1 MFKIKNKTID
11 ANRESKI
18 GPDLDFSAAE
28 AYNLLRTNLS
38 FTFPGKEGGKLIGI
52 TSASPAEG
60 KSYTASNL
68 SYSLAKD
75 GKRVLLIDADMRK
88 PSIAKKMQLNIAPGL
103 SNLLIDREGAFIH
116 EKVLHD
122 NLSVL
127 TSGDAPPNPS
137 ELIGSEEMRRNL
149 KKFATEYDYIIVDLP
164 PVMEVPD
171 PLVIAKYLD
180 GMIVVVMHDQAH
192 KSDIKETVHKLQ
204 FVNVRILGFVYN
216 GYKTN
221 YTRSY
226 KKYSRYY
233 VQKKNSKI
241 KY

>member
-1 MFKIKNKTID
+1 MFKIKKKNKIIE
-11 ANRESKI
+11 ANKVHKI
-18 GPDLDFSAAE
+18 GSELDFSVAE

-38 FTFPGKEGGKLIGI
+38 FSFPGKEGGRTIGI

-60 KSYTASNL
+60 KSYTAVNL

-75 GKRVLLIDADMRK
+75 GKRVLLVDADLRK
-88 PSIAKKMQLNIAPGL
+88 PSIAEKMHLKMVPGL
-103 SNLLIDREGAFIH
+103 SNLLVERDGSFIH
-116 EKVLHD
+116 ENVLHE

-137 ELIGSEEMRRNL
+137 ELIGSDEMQCHL
-149 KKFATEYDYIIVDLP
+149 KRFVAEYDYIIVDLP
-164 PVMEVPD
+164 PIMEVPD
-171 PLVIAKYLD
+171 PLVIAKNLD
-180 GMIVVVMHDQAH
+180 GMILVVKHEHTH

-204 FVNVRILGFVYN
+204 FANARILGFVYN
-216 GYKTN
+216 GYTAN

-233 VQKKNSKI
+233 AYKKRTK
-241 KY
+241 